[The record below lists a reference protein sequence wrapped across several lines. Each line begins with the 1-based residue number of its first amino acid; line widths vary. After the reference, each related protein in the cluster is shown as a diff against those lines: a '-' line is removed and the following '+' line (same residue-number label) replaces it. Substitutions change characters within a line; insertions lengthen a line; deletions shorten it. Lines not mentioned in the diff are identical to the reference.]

1 MRDTPPR
8 WPRGWI
14 YVFLCICLSHTHP
27 TLGFAGPT
35 PRPPQGQEAARPAL
49 TNNDVIQMVQAKL
62 GDAVIVAKI
71 KSSPCKFDTS
81 TDALIKL
88 KEAGVSDAVLQ
99 AMAEAGVASAPAPSA
114 STPPPDPD
122 DPLSP
127 HESGIYYVH
136 PNPGGRRMVQLE
148 PTVYSGGKTG
158 GLFKSAMTYGIA
170 KAKWKAVVRG
180 NRANL
185 RLTESRPT
193 FYFYFEEKGSS
204 LSYSGTF
211 LAAAS
216 SPNEFILARMES
228 KKDERQL
235 ITGEMG
241 ALGASTGTRSKD
253 TVPFDTQKIRPGVY
267 RVQPRSDMEPGEYC
281 FFYAGSTQAMGM
293 TGGKLFDFGINPA
306 E

>member
-1 MRDTPPR
+1 
-8 WPRGWI
+8 
-14 YVFLCICLSHTHP
+14 
-27 TLGFAGPT
+27 
-35 PRPPQGQEAARPAL
+35 
-49 TNNDVIQMVQAKL
+49 MVQAKL

-88 KEAGVSDAVLQ
+88 KQAGVSDAVLQ

-170 KAKWKAVVRG
+170 KSKWKAVVRG